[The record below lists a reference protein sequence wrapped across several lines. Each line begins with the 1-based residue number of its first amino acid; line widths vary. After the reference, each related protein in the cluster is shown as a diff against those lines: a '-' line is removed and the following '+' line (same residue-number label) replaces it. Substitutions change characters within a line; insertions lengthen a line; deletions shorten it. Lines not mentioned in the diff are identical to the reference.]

1 MIKCELNWKNPWRI
15 ILQIKDENEDDKVES
30 KDPDYEP
37 GLEFD

>member
-1 MIKCELNWKNPWRI
+1 MEDYSSN
-15 ILQIKDENEDDKVES
+15 KDENEDDKVES